1 MAEAAVPPSFRL
13 RSALS
18 LALIGA
24 LTLSPLLAAHDILSF
39 GPRGHD
45 LIAPWGTSCT
55 EWPCATMN
63 LVVFGQIAKG
73 VGAAM
78 VFALV
83 GAFTVSRRGRLGVGA
98 TAWVVQFFWSL
109 AGIAS
114 GYRGH
119 FAESWR
125 WWEPFAEL
133 MFDPVLTLCCLG
145 IGLAL
150 FLALAWATTSAS

>member
-1 MAEAAVPPSFRL
+1 MADAAGPVSLRL

-24 LTLSPLLAAHDILSF
+24 VTLSPVLAAHDILSF

-45 LIAPWGTSCT
+45 LIAPWGTTCT

-73 VGAAM
+73 IGAAM
-78 VFALV
+78 VFGLV
-83 GAFTVSRRGRLGVGA
+83 GAFTVSLRGRVGIGA
-98 TAWVVQFFWSL
+98 LAWLVQFWWSL
-109 AGIAS
+109 AGVAS

-119 FAESWR
+119 FGTTWR
-125 WWEPFAEL
+125 WWEPFADL
-133 MFDPVLTLCCLG
+133 MWTPSLTLPLMAG
-145 IGLAL
+145 GLAA
-150 FLALAWATTSAS
+150 FAGLAWVTTARR

>member
-1 MAEAAVPPSFRL
+1 VAEAAVPPSIRL

-45 LIAPWGTSCT
+45 LIAPWGTNCT

-63 LVVFGQIAKG
+63 LVVSGQIAKG
-73 VGAAM
+73 IGAAL
-78 VFALV
+78 VFALI
-83 GAFTVSRRGRLGVGA
+83 GAVTISFRGRLGLGGA
-98 TAWVVQFFWSL
+98 AWVVQYFWSL
-109 AGIAS
+109 VGIAS

-119 FAESWR
+119 FGTDWR
-125 WWEPFAEL
+125 WWDPFAKL
-133 MFDPVLTLCCLG
+133 LWSPGLTLGLMVCGLG
-145 IGLAL
+145 AFLGLS
-150 FLALAWATTSAS
+150 WITTTRR